1 MMLTQLKPNEL
12 AKIVAI
18 EGGHALR
25 QKLYLRGIFEG
36 CFVRMISCSGP
47 VTVEVD
53 RNIVSIGR
61 GMAHKI
67 RVMRV

>member
-1 MMLTQLKPNEL
+1 MMLAQLKPNEL

-18 EGGHALR
+18 EGGRAVR
-25 QKLYLRGIFEG
+25 QKLYLRGVFEG
-36 CFVRMISCSGP
+36 SFVRMISRSGP
-47 VTVEVD
+47 VTFEID

-61 GMAHKI
+61 GMARKI